1 MESANGSVDR
11 ARESNSCKVEATGP
25 GYQFTGVSRI
35 QDEAPTSCA
44 SGGPRTVQS
53 LEQVPGNPC
62 CDTSGKLL
70 LKGFNSH
77 TGWATLLKRYY
88 AFRSPRCLV
97 GMQTLLHRVWEGTRD
112 AGCIAD
118 SSWVIFNFIYF

>member
-1 MESANGSVDR
+1 MAAWIESEGLTPVRWKPQDLAT
-11 ARESNSCKVEATGP
+11 NSHVT
-25 GYQFTGVSRI
+25 TGVSRI

-112 AGCIAD
+112 AGCIAN